1 MKKIVNLKTKL
12 FYSEILGLMY
22 ASIPKVYA
30 ETDPLNAINNLS
42 NFIFDMLTG
51 VGTMIL
57 AFGALQFGL
66 AIKSQD
72 PSQRANGIL
81 TMVGGIIIVGTRVLL
96 NKIIG

>member
-1 MKKIVNLKTKL
+1 MKKVINLKTKL

>member
-1 MKKIVNLKTKL
+1 MKKVINLKTKL

-51 VGTMIL
+51 VGIMIL

>member
-1 MKKIVNLKTKL
+1 MKRVINLKTKL

>member
-1 MKKIVNLKTKL
+1 MKKLKSKL
-12 FYSEILGLMY
+12 FYSEILGLMC

>member
-1 MKKIVNLKTKL
+1 MKKVINLKTKL

-22 ASIPKVYA
+22 ASFPKVYA

>member
-1 MKKIVNLKTKL
+1 MKKLKSKL
-12 FYSEILGLMY
+12 VYSEILGLMY

-96 NKIIG
+96 KKIIG

>member
-1 MKKIVNLKTKL
+1 MKKLKSKL
-12 FYSEILGLMY
+12 FHSEILGLMY

>member
-1 MKKIVNLKTKL
+1 MKKLKSKL

-22 ASIPKVYA
+22 ASILKVYA
-30 ETDPLNAINNLS
+30 ETDPFNAINNLS

>member
-1 MKKIVNLKTKL
+1 MKKVINLKTKL

-96 NKIIG
+96 KKIIG

>member
-1 MKKIVNLKTKL
+1 MKKLKSKL
-12 FYSEILGLMY
+12 VYSEILELMY

>member
-1 MKKIVNLKTKL
+1 MKKIKSKL

>member
-1 MKKIVNLKTKL
+1 MKKLKSKL

>member
-1 MKKIVNLKTKL
+1 MKKVINLKTKL

-30 ETDPLNAINNLS
+30 ETDPSNAINNLS

-81 TMVGGIIIVGTRVLL
+81 TIVGGIIIVGTRVLL
-96 NKIIG
+96 NRIIG

>member
-1 MKKIVNLKTKL
+1 MKKLKSKL
-12 FYSEILGLMY
+12 FYSELLGLMY

-42 NFIFDMLTG
+42 NFIFDILTG

>member
-12 FYSEILGLMY
+12 FYSKLLGLMY

-57 AFGALQFGL
+57 AFGA
-66 AIKSQD
+66 
-72 PSQRANGIL
+72 IL
-81 TMVGGIIIVGTRVLL
+81 GNFYQVL
-96 NKIIG
+96 KTKKTITVS

>member
-1 MKKIVNLKTKL
+1 MKKLKSKL
-12 FYSEILGLMY
+12 VYSEILGLMY

-81 TMVGGIIIVGTRVLL
+81 TMVGGIIIVGTTVLL

>member
-12 FYSEILGLMY
+12 FYSKLLGLMY

>member
-1 MKKIVNLKTKL
+1 MKKLKSKL

-81 TMVGGIIIVGTRVLL
+81 TMVGGIIIVGTRILL

>member
-1 MKKIVNLKTKL
+1 MKKLKSKL
-12 FYSEILGLMY
+12 VYSEILGLMY

>member
-1 MKKIVNLKTKL
+1 MKKIINLKTKL

>member
-1 MKKIVNLKTKL
+1 MKKIKIKL

>member
-1 MKKIVNLKTKL
+1 MKNLKSKL